1 MSHNLAMQNKPLAQF
16 TLPLLILASTLAGC
30 AAMDGKRTLEFSAQQ
45 IQDAIASKFPQERC
59 PLPLTCIQL
68 QNPKVVLAEASDRIT
83 MGFDTRVSILQQS
96 VTGSALVSAKP
107 RFQASTGE
115 VYLDDSRIEGLNFK
129 GVPTR
134 VTDLLSQYG
143 AGLVKQSLDRT
154 PIYTLN
160 TAQADKLGKLGIAD
174 VRVANGKLR
183 IALDPAQRQALKVAP

>member
-1 MSHNLAMQNKPLAQF
+1 MQNRTAAPFVLS
-16 TLPLLILASTLAGC
+16 LLLASALAGC
-30 AAMDGKRTLEFSAQQ
+30 AAVDGKRTLEFSAQQ

-68 QNPKVVLAEASDRIT
+68 QNPKIVLAEASDRIT
-83 MGFDTRVSILQQS
+83 MGFDTRVNILQQS
-96 VTGSALVSAKP
+96 VTGTALVSAKP

-115 VYLDDSRIEGLNFK
+115 IYLDDSRVESLNFK

-143 AGLVKQSLDRT
+143 AGLVKQSLERT

-160 TAQADKLGKLGIAD
+160 NAQADKLGQLGIAD
-174 VRVANGKLR
+174 VRVVGGRLR
-183 IALDPAQRQALKVAP
+183 IALDPTMRQTPKATP